1 MNTKNARW
9 LSKKIDNKE
18 AFYEFLT
25 TSDKRVIEYVSNACY
40 KKRFVDTNRLFN
52 ELVQTINN
60 DTLTSYRTL
69 PERMQLINRA
79 LDVYNFPHLKTDD
92 AKFKMLMDMVI
103 SEELLNLNGSTFM
116 GSIGC

>member
-40 KKRFVDTNRLFN
+40 KKRFVDTNRLF
-52 ELVQTINN
+52 
-60 DTLTSYRTL
+60 
-69 PERMQLINRA
+69 
-79 LDVYNFPHLKTDD
+79 K
-92 AKFKMLMDMVI
+92 
-103 SEELLNLNGSTFM
+103 
-116 GSIGC
+116 

>member
-1 MNTKNARW
+1 MNTKNVRW

-92 AKFKMLMDMVI
+92 A
-103 SEELLNLNGSTFM
+103 
-116 GSIGC
+116 